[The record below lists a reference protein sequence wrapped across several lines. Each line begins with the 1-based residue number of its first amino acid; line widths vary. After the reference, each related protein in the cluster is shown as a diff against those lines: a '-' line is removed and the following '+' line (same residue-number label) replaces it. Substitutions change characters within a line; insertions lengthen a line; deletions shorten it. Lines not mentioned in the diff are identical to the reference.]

1 MRIAP
6 KPLTGILVFLGYL
19 VVFYGVWIINGIEYT
34 RISESADTI
43 LKWIVAPLAAGAV
56 YLVIVV
62 SALGWWRPSLF
73 EVKKAGPRWLL
84 VGPIVM
90 LLLAILGL
98 ATSNKSAVT
107 MSMFWLAL
115 LGSLLVGFC
124 EELATRG
131 VLLVGL
137 RVTLTEPWVW
147 FLSTL
152 LFGLMHLPNWV
163 FGAGPGAAL
172 QVVLAFGGGT
182 ILYLTRRLTGS
193 LIFAM
198 LLHAIWDF
206 SNFLG
211 KPASFT
217 IVFPLITMVLGLVLV
232 YILLRKEKGVHMPQ
246 VGVPAVHETGSY
258 STNPA

>member
-1 MRIAP
+1 MRLAP

-34 RISESADTI
+34 RISESSDTI
-43 LKWIVAPLAAGAV
+43 LQWIVAPLAAGAV
-56 YLVIVV
+56 YLVIAV

-73 EVKKAGPRWLL
+73 EVEKAGPRWLL

-90 LLLAILGL
+90 LLLAIVGL

-131 VLLVGL
+131 ALLVGL
-137 RVTLTEPWVW
+137 RGKLTEPWVW

-163 FGAGPGAAL
+163 FGAGPGAAF

-198 LLHAIWDF
+198 LLHGIWDF
-206 SNFLG
+206 SGFLG
-211 KPASFT
+211 KPANLT
-217 IVFPLITMVLGLVLV
+217 VVFPLVTLVLGLVLV
-232 YILLRKEKGVHMPQ
+232 FILLRDRKSV
-246 VGVPAVHETGSY
+246 V
-258 STNPA
+258 

>member
-1 MRIAP
+1 MRMAP

-19 VVFYGVWIINGIEYT
+19 VFFYGVWIINGIEYT
-34 RISESADTI
+34 RISESSDTI
-43 LKWIVAPLAAGAV
+43 LKWIVAPLAAGAL

-73 EVKKAGPRWLL
+73 EVEKAGPRWLL

-90 LLLAILGL
+90 LLLAIVGL

-131 VLLVGL
+131 ALLVGL
-137 RVTLTEPWVW
+137 RGKLTEPWVW

-163 FGAGPGAAL
+163 FGAGPGAAF

-206 SNFLG
+206 SSFLG
-211 KPASFT
+211 KPATFT
-217 IVFPLITMVLGLVLV
+217 VVFPLITLVLGLVLV
-232 YILLRKEKGVHMPQ
+232 FILLRKEKGAHLPQ
-246 VGVPAVHETGSY
+246 VGVPVGD
-258 STNPA
+258 N

>member
-1 MRIAP
+1 MRLAP
-6 KPLTGILVFLGYL
+6 KPLIGILVFLGYL
-19 VVFYGVWIINGIEYT
+19 AVFYAVWVINGIEYT
-34 RISESADTI
+34 RISESSETI

-56 YLVIVV
+56 FLILVV

-73 EVKKAGPRWLL
+73 EVERVGPRWLL
-84 VGPIVM
+84 IGPIVM
-90 LLLAILGL
+90 LLFAIAGL

-131 VLLVGL
+131 ALLVGL
-137 RVTLTEPWVW
+137 RGTLTEPRVW
-147 FLSTL
+147 FVSTL
-152 LFGLMHLPNWV
+152 LFGLLHLPNWI
-163 FGAGPGAAL
+163 FGAGPGAAF

-198 LLHAIWDF
+198 LLHGIWDF
-206 SNFLG
+206 ASFLG
-211 KPASFT
+211 KPAAIST
-217 IVFPLITMVLGLVLV
+217 VFPLITLVLALVLV
-232 YILLRKEKGVHMPQ
+232 FILLRKEKGVRLPQ
-246 VGVPAVHETGSY
+246 VGTPSEVPAAI
-258 STNPA
+258 N

>member
-1 MRIAP
+1 
-6 KPLTGILVFLGYL
+6 

-34 RISESADTI
+34 RISESSDTI

-56 YLVIVV
+56 YLIIAV

-73 EVKKAGPRWLL
+73 EVEKAGPRWLL

-90 LLLAILGL
+90 LLLAIAGL
-98 ATSNKSAVT
+98 ATSDKSAVT

-131 VLLVGL
+131 ALIVGL
-137 RVTLTEPWVW
+137 RGRLTEPWVW

-163 FGAGPGAAL
+163 FGAGPGAAF

-198 LLHAIWDF
+198 LLHGIWDF

-211 KPASFT
+211 KPATLT
-217 IVFPLITMVLGLVLV
+217 IVFPLITLVLGLVLV
-232 YILLRKEKGVHMPQ
+232 FILLRKEKGVHMPQ
-246 VGVPAVHETGSY
+246 VGVPAGHETGSY
-258 STNPA
+258 STIPG